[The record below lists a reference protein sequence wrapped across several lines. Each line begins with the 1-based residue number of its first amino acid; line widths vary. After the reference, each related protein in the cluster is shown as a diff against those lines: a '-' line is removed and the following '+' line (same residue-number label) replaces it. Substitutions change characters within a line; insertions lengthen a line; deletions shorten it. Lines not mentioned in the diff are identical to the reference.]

1 MGDDFR
7 DDYRDGHADG
17 YDEGYEEGLAEGED
31 VGFRLGEEDI
41 IKDIKKVI
49 SRYEQDCKKFES
61 GWSADD
67 LCRVFTDLIKGGE
80 ADETKPEVV

>member
-49 SRYEQDCKKFES
+49 SRYEQDRS

-67 LCRVFTDLIKGGE
+67 LCRVIADLIKGGE
-80 ADETKPEVV
+80 ADETKSEVV

>member
-49 SRYEQDCKKFES
+49 SRYEQDRS

-67 LCRVFTDLIKGGE
+67 LCRVFADLIKGGE

>member
-49 SRYEQDCKKFES
+49 SRYEQDRS

-80 ADETKPEVV
+80 ADETKSEVV